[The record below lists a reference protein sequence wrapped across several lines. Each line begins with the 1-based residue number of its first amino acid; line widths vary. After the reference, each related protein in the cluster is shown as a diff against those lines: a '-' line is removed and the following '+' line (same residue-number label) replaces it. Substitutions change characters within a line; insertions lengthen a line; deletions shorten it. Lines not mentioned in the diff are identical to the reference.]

1 MKIMQGLL
9 YPGEEDNKVQS
20 NTESS
25 YVLFVW
31 SVLFDLEVCPLLE
44 VNESREAISLP
55 LHPNKTHAEKWS

>member
-1 MKIMQGLL
+1 M
-9 YPGEEDNKVQS
+9 
-20 NTESS
+20 
-25 YVLFVW
+25 FVW